1 MLYYYNEKEID
12 KFYKEDVVFFCNGAG
27 DICIDGKD
35 KKEEDLPEDLRR
47 AYQELWSENIGS
59 YCYLCQ
65 FKGKDSITLCNEF
78 SYDADSEWGKMSKKE
93 FESNVFRNARK
104 IADLLGTQADVVVTK
119 EKTPFADLE
128 VYVVMGADVSVEY
141 FNRVANTLYEFIY
154 EVADVPFHLV
164 ERKKDL
170 VSMICELEKGE
181 TLELSVGDSDY
192 KTSYCVE
199 KMEWKDSCLVLMGGY
214 GGETKSC
221 FLPVAS
227 VTTDKSYNETD
238 HEAVK
243 RLVREFCDLVHVKA
257 DDFTIE
263 KAAE

>member
-1 MLYYYNEKEID
+1 
-12 KFYKEDVVFFCNGAG
+12 
-27 DICIDGKD
+27 
-35 KKEEDLPEDLRR
+35 
-47 AYQELWSENIGS
+47 
-59 YCYLCQ
+59 
-65 FKGKDSITLCNEF
+65 
-78 SYDADSEWGKMSKKE
+78 
-93 FESNVFRNARK
+93 
-104 IADLLGTQADVVVTK
+104 
-119 EKTPFADLE
+119 
-128 VYVVMGADVSVEY
+128 
-141 FNRVANTLYEFIY
+141 
-154 EVADVPFHLV
+154 
-164 ERKKDL
+164 
-170 VSMICELEKGE
+170 MICELEKGE

-192 KTSYCVE
+192 KTSHCVE